1 MASDKTFGMLKG
13 LFGLVAGVSVL
24 LVAVTVWNHWT
35 GDGIAEARQ
44 QTPLPT
50 GLTAEEQRTIRI
62 FEQASPSVVFI
73 TTTKKV
79 LDWRTRDIRERN
91 SGTGTGFVWDNQGH
105 IVTNY
110 HVVEG
115 YRTAKVR
122 LSDQRVFTAEVV
134 GASPEHD
141 LAVIKLVDAADAPPA
156 IQIGNSAN
164 LRVGQQVLAIG
175 NPFGLDHTL
184 TTGVVSA
191 LNRSIDS
198 DGGSENLIQTDA
210 AINPGNSGGPLLDSS
225 GRVIGVN
232 VAIYSPSGA
241 SAGIGFAIPVDVAKR
256 VVPHLVKDGFY
267 ERPIIGITM
276 NEEVNQRVM
285 DRLGL
290 TGVLVLDV
298 SQRSP
303 AARVGMRGTT
313 INDEE
318 DLVLG
323 DIVQGIDSYA
333 INKVDDLTKALDN
346 YRPGDTVT
354 VKVLRNAREEV
365 EFTLKLAA
373 MRQ

>member
-1 MASDKTFGMLKG
+1 MASGTTFKTLKG
-13 LFGLVAGVSVL
+13 LLGLIAGVSVL
-24 LVAVTVWNHWT
+24 LVAVTVWNHWI
-35 GDGIAEARQ
+35 DDDVAEARQ
-44 QTPLPT
+44 TALPA

-79 LDWRTRDIRERN
+79 LDWRTRDVRERD
-91 SGTGTGFVWDNQGH
+91 SGTGTGFVWDDQGH

-115 YRTAKVR
+115 HRTAKVR

-141 LAVIKLVDAADAPPA
+141 LAVIKLKDTADAPPA
-156 IQIGNSAN
+156 IQVGESAN

-191 LNRSIDS
+191 LNRSIDAE
-198 DGGSENLIQTDA
+198 GGSENLIQTDA
-210 AINPGNSGGPLLDSS
+210 AINPGNSGGPLLNSS
-225 GRVIGVN
+225 GQVIGVN

-241 SAGIGFAIPVDVAKR
+241 SAGIGFAIPVDVTKR
-256 VVPHLVKDGFY
+256 VVPHLVKKGFY

-285 DRLGL
+285 NRLGL
-290 TGVLVLDV
+290 QGVLVLDV
-298 SQRSP
+298 SERSP
-303 AARVGMRGTT
+303 AERAGLQGTA
-313 INDEE
+313 ISDDQ

-323 DIVQGIDSYA
+323 DIVQSIDEHA
-333 INKVDDLTKALDN
+333 ITKVDDLTQVLDK
-346 YRPGDTVT
+346 YRPGDIVT
-354 VKVLRNAREEV
+354 VKVLRNAREV
-365 EFTLKLAA
+365 LEFRLKLAA
-373 MRQ
+373 LRQ

>member
-1 MASDKTFGMLKG
+1 MASGKTFGIMKG
-13 LFGLVAGVSVL
+13 LFSLVAGVTVL
-24 LVAVTVWNHWT
+24 FVAVTTWNYWM
-35 GDGIAEARQ
+35 GDDVVEARQ
-44 QTPLPT
+44 APLPA
-50 GLTAEEQRTIRI
+50 GLTAEEQRTIGI

-115 YRTAKVR
+115 HRTAKVR

-141 LAVIKLVDAADAPPA
+141 LAVIKLTDTADAPPA
-156 IQIGNSAN
+156 IQIGSSSN

-198 DGGSENLIQTDA
+198 EGGSENLIQTDA

-256 VVPHLVKDGFY
+256 VVPYLVKDGFY
-267 ERPIIGITM
+267 ERPIMGITM
-276 NEEVNQRVM
+276 NEDVNQRVM
-285 DRLGL
+285 NRLGL
-290 TGVLVLDV
+290 KGVLVLDV

-303 AARVGMRGTT
+303 AARTGMRGTT
-313 INDEE
+313 INDGE

-323 DIVQGIDSYA
+323 DIVQGIDDYE
-333 INKVDDLTKALDN
+333 INKVEDLTLALDN

-354 VKVLRNAREEV
+354 VKVLRNARETL
-365 EFTLKLAA
+365 EFKLKLAA